1 MKIVQYPHPALRCQA
16 KQLTSIDKQVRLQIG
31 EMFDLMYEAK
41 GLGLA
46 ATQVAL
52 PFQFLVMNISGDANQ
67 KDMEQ
72 VFINPTLVERKGI
85 MEGEEGC
92 LSFPGLFQKVRRA
105 KTVKIKAYNL
115 EGQEVEVIA
124 SDLASRAWQHEI
136 DHLNGVLFIDKLGV
150 IGKMAARG
158 ALKELEEEFKK
169 MQQRGELPPDI
180 EIKALLDSLMSEK

>member
-67 KDMEQ
+67 KDKEQ

-115 EGQEVEVIA
+115 EGQEVEVVA

-169 MQQRGELPPDI
+169 MQQRGELPPDL

>member
-67 KDMEQ
+67 KDKEQ

-115 EGQEVEVIA
+115 EGQEVEVVA